1 MYHLKVQELAD
12 RRMSELVPTEDND
25 FMEVFR
31 EPLDKECVEFS
42 VGNPRVEHI
51 TGIVHLYK
59 RNSHV
64 YGSREPWKA
73 APEISEVRLALSD
86 PPPKSGA
93 LQHACMQNTAAP
105 LDQAQ
110 WQGCCLVA
118 SQPARAPGLIHLECS
133 RAALNLHTAWR
144 PQLAT
149 HTP

>member
-12 RRMSELVPTEDND
+12 RRMSELVPTEGND

-59 RNSHV
+59 RNSPV

-73 APEISEVRLALSD
+73 APEISEVRL
-86 PPPKSGA
+86 
-93 LQHACMQNTAAP
+93 
-105 LDQAQ
+105 
-110 WQGCCLVA
+110 
-118 SQPARAPGLIHLECS
+118 
-133 RAALNLHTAWR
+133 
-144 PQLAT
+144 QL
-149 HTP
+149 PD